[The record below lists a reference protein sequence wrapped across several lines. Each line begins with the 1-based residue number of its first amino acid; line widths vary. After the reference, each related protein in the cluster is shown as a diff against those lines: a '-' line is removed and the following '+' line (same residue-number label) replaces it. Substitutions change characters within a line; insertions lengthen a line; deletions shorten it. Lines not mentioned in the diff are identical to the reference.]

1 MVDAHFAAKPFQRA
15 KSCDAAKSVT
25 RAPSRRPSELYSC
38 LVMTH
43 TILAS
48 IRFLSLSAVI
58 VSGLPLCAADE
69 IQVHWNEVCRAA
81 AGNRLTI
88 KTVNGDTVDGYCL
101 SINVDEIA
109 VTTKDQQVVR
119 VARRAL
125 SRIDV
130 QRSKNDGHQLS
141 ALGRNVQKGLRQ
153 GFEWLLSPYAP
164 LGIVAVPATVAWGAV
179 AAPFCLLGDLTH
191 KASRTR
197 EIKVI

>member
-1 MVDAHFAAKPFQRA
+1 MADAHFAAKVFQRA

-25 RAPSRRPSELYSC
+25 RAPLRHPSQLYSG

-58 VSGLPLCAADE
+58 VSGLPLYAADE

-119 VARRAL
+119 VA
-125 SRIDV
+125 V
-130 QRSKNDGHQLS
+130 GCGGHLQQP
-141 ALGRNVQKGLRQ
+141 LGGHRLCQ
-153 GFEWLLSPYAP
+153 GTPVLWLLYWDR
-164 LGIVAVPATVAWGAV
+164 LQ
-179 AAPFCLLGDLTH
+179 
-191 KASRTR
+191 
-197 EIKVI
+197 